1 MYKHKGEQTYIMK
14 KKRRKHGFIFT
25 ISFLFVVLFC
35 MSSFAGVKLAEYNNT
50 TGNKEIAASKDDPVK
65 AQGKQNNNK
74 SGQSNVVK
82 NTDLPKLSPNA
93 KIAYLTFDDG
103 PSANNT
109 PKILDILKENN
120 IKATFF
126 VIGSMVK
133 QNPEML
139 KREKA
144 EGHTIGNHTYSHDY
158 GYLYS
163 SQDNFLND
171 LKKNEDTISSVIGDY
186 DKKLIRFP
194 GGSFNRLSYQ
204 MAAENSGYKY
214 IDWNEETG
222 DGEYQ
227 YPQVD
232 VLVNNF
238 KKYDVGQKRMV
249 ILMHDASTKQATVEA
264 LPIVIKILKNQG
276 YQFRPITTDDY
287 EVMKKLFNN

>member
-1 MYKHKGEQTYIMK
+1 MYKHEGEQTYIMK
-14 KKRRKHGFIFT
+14 KKRRKHSFIFT
-25 ISFLFVVLFC
+25 IGLLFVVLFC

-50 TGNKEIAASKDDPVK
+50 AGNKEIAASKDAPDK
-65 AQGKQNNNK
+65 AQGKHNNNK
-74 SGQSNVVK
+74 NGQSNSVK
-82 NTDLPKLSPNA
+82 KTDLPKLSPNA

-158 GYLYS
+158 EYLYS

-171 LKKNEDTISSVIGDY
+171 LKKNEDTIASVIGDH

-204 MAAENSGYKY
+204 KAAENSGYKY

-227 YPQVD
+227 HPQVD

-249 ILMHDASTKQATVEA
+249 ILMHDAATKQATVEA